1 MKILLIT
8 NILTLSFLAC
18 YLIYKIIKTIKK
30 EKIKKEK

>member
-8 NILTLSFLAC
+8 NILVLTIIAS